1 MLPMLKAYEW
11 SLTIFSRSS
20 WSERPSNWSMRC
32 GEVEDAA
39 EEAEEEAEEAEEE
52 AEGGVEVEG
61 ERRETPN
68 EGNPV
73 CWLWRG
79 QRWAIA
85 VVV

>member
-1 MLPMLKAYEW
+1 
-11 SLTIFSRSS
+11 
-20 WSERPSNWSMRC
+20 MRC

-39 EEAEEEAEEAEEE
+39 EEAEEEAEEAEGEAEE

-68 EGNPV
+68 KGNPV

-79 QRWAIA
+79 QQWGDWAIA